1 MYLFDLEDYNCN
13 EVPTDWEKYA
23 NGIRATIDLYRKCIK
38 RNIQENNG
46 TLPIDVLIK
55 LNGLYTDLTL
65 AAMELGEK
73 LSDMMAVLTV
83 APLNCFDKNLYT
95 TYMTSYASFKAIGA
109 QIDILIS
116 TGGQEI
122 GIQPD
127 ISVSLTTIYPTD
139 GITTPK
145 TSTCVGVYMKQM
157 DNGSEFRGTVSDDR
171 IVYNNSVPGGER
183 ARDGFIRIY

>member
-13 EVPTDWEKYA
+13 EVPTDWETYA
-23 NGIRATIDLYRKCIK
+23 NGIRATIDVYMRCI
-38 RNIQENNG
+38 RNLINDSSG
-46 TLPIDVLIK
+46 TLPSDFLIK
-55 LNGLYTDLTL
+55 VNNLFIDLNDAYEDVYG
-65 AAMELGEK
+65 K

-83 APLNCFDKNLYT
+83 APLNCFDKTLYT

-109 QIDILIS
+109 KIDILIS

-139 GITTPK
+139 GVTNPK
-145 TSTCVGVYMKQM
+145 TSTCVGVYIKQM

>member
-13 EVPTDWEKYA
+13 EVPTDWDIYA
-23 NGIRATIDLYRKCIK
+23 NGIKATIEVYRNCIK
-38 RNIQENNG
+38 RLINDTSG
-46 TLPIDVLIK
+46 KLPADILTKVNSLYSDLNLAVMETIEK
-55 LNGLYTDLTL
+55 LN
-65 AAMELGEK
+65 
-73 LSDMMAVLTV
+73 DMMAVLTV
-83 APLNCFDKNLYT
+83 APLNCFDKTLYT
-95 TYMTSYASFKAIGA
+95 TYMTSYTSFKAIGS

-139 GITTPK
+139 GVTNPK

-157 DNGSEFRGTVSDDR
+157 DNGSEFRGKVSDDR
-171 IVYNNSVPGGER
+171 IVYNNSIPG
-183 ARDGFIRIY
+183 DGRINIS

>member
-13 EVPTDWEKYA
+13 EVPTDWETYA
-23 NGIRATIDLYRKCIK
+23 NGIRATIDVYMRCI
-38 RNIQENNG
+38 RNLINDSNG
-46 TLPIDVLIK
+46 TLPSDFLIK
-55 LNGLYTDLTL
+55 VNNLFIDLNDAYEDVYG
-65 AAMELGEK
+65 K

>member
-1 MYLFDLEDYNCN
+1 MYLFNKEDYNCN
-13 EVPTDWEKYA
+13 EVPTDWDVYA
-23 NGIRATIDLYRKCIK
+23 NGIRATIDVYRKCIK

-65 AAMELGEK
+65 AAMELGDK

-83 APLNCFDKNLYT
+83 SPLNCFDKNLYT
-95 TYMTSYASFKAIGA
+95 TYMKSYNSFKAIGNK
-109 QIDILIS
+109 IDILLT

-139 GITTPK
+139 GVVKPK

-157 DNGSEFRGTVSDDR
+157 DNGSEFIGTVTDDKPVVINNDR
-171 IVYNNSVPGGER
+171 YRGDGMIRVY
-183 ARDGFIRIY
+183 